1 MPDLSTCPCRSVWGE
16 VRKLMQGYTG
26 SDNASAHSESGETR
40 VRIVDEL
47 GSLALELDK
56 WKGADDED
64 G

>member
-1 MPDLSTCPCRSVWGE
+1 
-16 VRKLMQGYTG
+16 MQGYTG
-26 SDNASAHSESGETR
+26 SDNASAQSESGETR

-47 GSLALELDK
+47 GSLAFELAE

>member
-1 MPDLSTCPCRSVWGE
+1 
-16 VRKLMQGYTG
+16 MQGYTG
-26 SDNASAHSESGETR
+26 SDNASAHSESGEAR